1 MDVFKWEPKQ
11 KNCSRTQKHFLFLS
25 LVSEK
30 KKKRDLRARLAPI
43 LLKEVDLLP
52 RLSSEKFFQ
61 ILQSLLFYFVK
72 SRDAIPW
79 TLLVY
84 ADVENKKL
92 SFVRCQLWKLG
103 RKLLLGDFRNPWCI
117 CSSAQVILQDRGC
130 IPLSWPYLTLL
141 PLPSPSWQGSATFVP
156 HVTDVLAAQKLA
168 VNREKCRQQFAMR
181 CEGYGGGE
189 DKTRTFQML
198 HLLNKWSPVTHNAT
212 GRAELQG
219 FWRLRANSW
228 DQVC

>member
-1 MDVFKWEPKQ
+1 MGAKTKELL
-11 KNCSRTQKHFLFLS
+11 KNTETFSFSFLG
-25 LVSEK
+25 VWEK

-198 HLLNKWSPVTHNAT
+198 HLLNKWGPVTHNAT